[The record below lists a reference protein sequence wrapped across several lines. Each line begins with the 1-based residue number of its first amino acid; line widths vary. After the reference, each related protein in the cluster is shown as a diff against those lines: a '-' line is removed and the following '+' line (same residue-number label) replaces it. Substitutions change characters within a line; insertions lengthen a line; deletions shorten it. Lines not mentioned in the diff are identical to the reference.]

1 MKKTK
6 KMGATFRA
14 PTRTSVIHCV
24 SVRNVANGKRSVLK
38 FVSLATRSLLV
49 NREETSFCHVAMVAK
64 FPDDSKPKTALKK
77 LKFALFLI
85 QFHLICQM
93 LANFSGFE
101 SERILSLELSL
112 EKEKEDCIYSIR
124 GVGERGGEIRKFHV
138 AAVVYVYSNNPQQHS
153 HHVDVRAFLHG
164 GGEPQV
170 VEVTCLSI

>member
-6 KMGATFRA
+6 KTGATFRA
-14 PTRTSVIHCV
+14 PTRTSAIHCV

-49 NREETSFCHVAMVAK
+49 NREEKSFRHVAMVAK
-64 FPDDSKPKTALKK
+64 FLVDSKPKTALKK
-77 LKFALFLI
+77 WIFALFLI
-85 QFHLICQM
+85 QFHLISQM

-101 SERILSLELSL
+101 SERNLSKFRKGKRRLHLL
-112 EKEKEDCIYSIR
+112 
-124 GVGERGGEIRKFHV
+124 GGREIRKFHV

-153 HHVDVRAFLHG
+153 HHVDIRAFLHG
-164 GGEPQV
+164 GGGPQV

>member
-124 GVGERGGEIRKFHV
+124 GGGGGGVKLG
-138 AAVVYVYSNNPQQHS
+138 SLMLQHS
-153 HHVDVRAFLHG
+153 FTFIQIILNSIAITWIQGPFYM
-164 GGEPQV
+164 
-170 VEVTCLSI
+170 EVGNPR

>member
-112 EKEKEDCIYSIR
+112 EKEKEDCIYPI
-124 GVGERGGEIRKFHV
+124 GGGREIRKFHV

-153 HHVDVRAFLHG
+153 HHVDIRAFLHG
-164 GGEPQV
+164 GGEPHV

>member
-124 GVGERGGEIRKFHV
+124 GVG
-138 AAVVYVYSNNPQQHS
+138 
-153 HHVDVRAFLHG
+153 G
-164 GGEPQV
+164 GGGN
-170 VEVTCLSI
+170 

>member
-1 MKKTK
+1 
-6 KMGATFRA
+6 MGTIFRA

-112 EKEKEDCIYSIR
+112 DCIYSIR
-124 GVGERGGEIRKFHV
+124 GGGGRGG
-138 AAVVYVYSNNPQQHS
+138 VYNVHYGLLRETMTNKLLPM
-153 HHVDVRAFLHG
+153 
-164 GGEPQV
+164 
-170 VEVTCLSI
+170 

>member
-14 PTRTSVIHCV
+14 PIRTSVIHCV

-85 QFHLICQM
+85 QFHLICQT

-124 GVGERGGEIRKFHV
+124 GGG
-138 AAVVYVYSNNPQQHS
+138 A
-153 HHVDVRAFLHG
+153 
-164 GGEPQV
+164 
-170 VEVTCLSI
+170 